1 MNWICQRATGA
12 TKLAIIGDYDT
23 VLSLDLLKK
32 AEAERE
38 KKEKAASQQSAG
50 GFTVVSE
57 DGTADEGIENLIR
70 LSETNEFETFR
81 NALESLYGPHTLTE
95 AKALLTREKRF
106 FEIPMPGL
114 KLDGCLTHRR
124 LLEAYAKVHHQ
135 PAPEK
140 HA

>member
-1 MNWICQRATGA
+1 MRKPKTTGA
-12 TKLAIIGDYDT
+12 TKLAISGDYDT

-70 LSETNEFETFR
+70 QR
-81 NALESLYGPHTLTE
+81 AE
-95 AKALLTREKRF
+95 AKKAKNFAEADRIRDELKAAGIVLEDTPQGVKWKR
-106 FEIPMPGL
+106 
-114 KLDGCLTHRR
+114 
-124 LLEAYAKVHHQ
+124 A
-135 PAPEK
+135 
-140 HA
+140 

>member
-1 MNWICQRATGA
+1 MDEAVRAEYRAKFMKAMDNDLNTAMGVTALYDVLKAKTTGA

-57 DGTADEGIENLIR
+57 DGTADEGIENLDPRSARRPRRRRILPR
-70 LSETNEFETFR
+70 PTASATSSR
-81 NALESLYGPHTLTE
+81 RRVSKLTD
-95 AKALLTREKRF
+95 
-106 FEIPMPGL
+106 MPG
-114 KLDGCLTHRR
+114 G
-124 LLEAYAKVHHQ
+124 AKWKRV
-135 PAPEK
+135 
-140 HA
+140 

>member
-1 MNWICQRATGA
+1 MDEAVRAEYRAKFMKEMDNDLNTAMGVTAIYDVLKAKTTGA

-70 LSETNEFETFR
+70 QR
-81 NALESLYGPHTLTE
+81 AE
-95 AKALLTREKRF
+95 AKKAKNFARADEIRNELLQMGIILEDTREGVKWKR
-106 FEIPMPGL
+106 
-114 KLDGCLTHRR
+114 
-124 LLEAYAKVHHQ
+124 A
-135 PAPEK
+135 
-140 HA
+140 